1 MAYGAVKFTEF
12 TDNCDIDWKIQIYQK
27 DHSGGNTS
35 FTTGPKGFDL
45 QYKGE
50 SLNDKIKS
58 SELTFTFFS
67 RSSGD
72 DTFLT
77 NLSTD
82 LPSTYIVEIFR
93 DTAGTNS
100 TYWKGIV
107 QTNNLQIK
115 DSFYPQEYKIRAIC
129 GIQFL
134 KSTTTIG
141 LSNLVKGG
149 YSDKYTLDTSDV
161 QSITFGS
168 VITSSLSTLP
178 TSELF
183 TTSETFVRRR
193 GCWNATGMD
202 AYPNDT
208 WHEIGYLSENL
219 YIEKNSTTTTT
230 FEFKKCFDVI
240 EEILD
245 LMNARLYQEDGIW
258 RLEQIGIFNDI
269 DTLST
274 PPRYYRIAK
283 DSDVLG
289 SGNGNAFISDITAT
303 NSQFIKSAGMLTGF
317 SDVIRRV
324 ETKIEGVDDF
334 DQDFIDYYLEDI
346 PADPTPIAADFINS
360 NLSRTNTNQ
369 FVKLE
374 FSWRANNLTGALLP
388 NAPLDEYHIP
398 VNCFIKC
405 GTKYLQTDLDFTS
418 STYGEKIWDT
428 AANPYIP
435 TAALVQAYGAP
446 LLTFLTGTDSV
457 NINPIYYTGFNPP
470 TSNAQF
476 QIPSDDAIELYFYYR
491 VIKTP
496 QGNMSSID
504 DTASF
509 TSGDFEVNLQ
519 PVYPNIY
526 GYKLSIVD
534 ENGSYVKQ
542 SKFIAI
548 NAPSGT
554 EIEGGNVIEETINFE
569 NAEIAIPSTQPLVFK
584 NSSGQWVNNLYS
596 WNNVLQV
603 VGVGTDLTRLRQKEK
618 IAIQSKSLDLIR
630 GKLLKRDKRQLGL
643 TNDGTTLLLHKPIYI
658 GTKLYLIVGLNF
670 SAVEGAYEVTLQE
683 LDYDFDVVDLGT
695 DLFALLME
703 NLTETWTGAPVS
715 FFNI

>member
-27 DHSGGNTS
+27 DHSGANTS
-35 FTTGPKGFDL
+35 FTTGPTGFDL

-50 SLNDKIKS
+50 RFDDKMKS
-58 SELTFTFFS
+58 SEITFSFFS
-67 RSSGD
+67 TSSGD

-82 LPSTYIVEIFR
+82 LPSTYLVEVFR

-100 TYWKGIV
+100 TYWKGII
-107 QTNNLQIK
+107 QTSNIQIK
-115 DSFYPQEYKIRAIC
+115 DTFYPQEYKLRAIC
-129 GIQFL
+129 GLQLL
-134 KSTTTIG
+134 KSTTTLG
-141 LSNLVKGG
+141 LSNLIKGG

-161 QSITFGS
+161 QTITFGS
-168 VITSSLSTLP
+168 IITSSLSTLA
-178 TSELF
+178 TEELF

-208 WHEIGYLSENL
+208 WHEIGYLSKNL
-219 YIEKNSTTTTT
+219 YEEKNSTTTTT
-230 FEFKKCFDVI
+230 FEFKKCFEVI

-258 RLEQIGIFNDI
+258 RLEQLGIFNDI
-269 DTLST
+269 NNLST

-283 DSDVLG
+283 DSDQLG
-289 SGNGNAFISDITAT
+289 SGNGNAVTTDITAT

-317 SDVIRRV
+317 SEVIRRI

-334 DQDFIDYYLEDI
+334 DQDFIEYYQNNL

-369 FVKLE
+369 FIKLE

-405 GTKYLQTDLDFTS
+405 GTNYLQTDLDSTS
-418 STYGEKIWDT
+418 STYGQKIWDT

-435 TAALVQAYGAP
+435 TDVLVQAYGAP
-446 LLTFLTGTDSV
+446 LLTFLSGTDSY
-457 NINPIYYTGFNPP
+457 NINPIYYIGFNPP

-476 QIPSDDAIELYFYYR
+476 QIPSDDIIELYFYYR

-496 QGNMSSID
+496 QGQISSID

-509 TSGDFEVNLQ
+509 SSSDFEVNLQ
-519 PVYPNIY
+519 PSYPNIF
-526 GYKLSIVD
+526 GFKLSIVD
-534 ENGSYVKQ
+534 ENGSYIKQ
-542 SKFIAI
+542 TKFTSI
-548 NAPSGT
+548 NSPSGT
-554 EIEGGNVIEETINFE
+554 EVEGGNIIEETINFE
-569 NAEIAIPSTQPLVFK
+569 NTQIQTSARFILFK
-584 NSSGQWVNNLYS
+584 NSSGQWVSNLYS

-603 VGVGTDLTRLRQKEK
+603 VGTGTDLTRLRQKEK
-618 IAIQSKSLDLIR
+618 IAMQSNSLDLIR
-630 GKLLKRDKRQLGL
+630 GTLLKRDLRQLGL
-643 TNDGTTLLLHKPIYI
+643 SNDGTTLLLHKPIYI
-658 GTKLYLIVGLNF
+658 GTKLYLIVGFNL
-670 SAVEGAYEVTLQE
+670 SAVSGAYDVTLQE
-683 LDYDFDVVDLGT
+683 LEYNFAAVALGT

-703 NLTETWTGAPVS
+703 NLTETWTGAPVN
-715 FFNI
+715 FFNL